1 MEEDRK
7 TNDSVESVSIEGT
20 RKILNQLM
28 NCICKIKIKGE
39 FRTGFFCKIP
49 FRKETIKI
57 LMTNYQTLNEK
68 YLEEN
73 KEINLLLNDEKE
85 KIIIDLEIEREIYF
99 NEDYDI
105 TLIELK
111 ETDEKEDYIELD
123 DNLFQDNPENIYKDK
138 SIYVLQY
145 PKEKNACVS
154 YGLLNNI
161 DKNHIIYKCRIDNSS
176 SCSPI
181 LNLQNNKVKGIYKNN
196 SINHNI

>member
-7 TNDSVESVSIEGT
+7 INDSIEPVNIEGT
-20 RKILNQLM
+20 KKILNQLM

-39 FRTGFFCKIP
+39 FRTGFFCQIP
-49 FRKETIKI
+49 FRKETIKV

-161 DKNHIIYKCRIDNSS
+161 DKNNIILYLS
-176 SCSPI
+176 
-181 LNLQNNKVKGIYKNN
+181 L
-196 SINHNI
+196 